1 MDSVKSTVSVLEE
14 GDFSEEG
21 VVSRRRRRETKEGG
35 GFNWRGSLVPGLGT
49 RLLEGVLFCWRIP
62 VFVEE
67 CVLIS
72 RRGSSASGVGGHTSL
87 GRGAFDLE
95 EGVYITWSGGG
106 GGGGGVTHFCWRI
119 KEGCILMSR
128 RALGG
133 DTLVGRG
140 CEEPTTEQNI
150 VGVAHFYACANLLTL
165 F

>member
-14 GDFSEEG
+14 GDFSE
-21 VVSRRRRRETKEGG
+21 EGG

-106 GGGGGVTHFCWRI
+106 GGGGGSHTFA
-119 KEGCILMSR
+119 GGSR
-128 RALGG
+128 R
-133 DTLVGRG
+133 
-140 CEEPTTEQNI
+140 
-150 VGVAHFYACANLLTL
+150 GVF
-165 F
+165 